1 MTTERPLRIGILGA
15 TGVVG
20 RRICE
25 TLDRLI
31 TARNAPITLTLFGR
45 DQARLVRQASL
56 LSNATCEVV
65 VDLRDAEGLALAL
78 APLTLLINAAGPFAT
93 TGVAV
98 ARAAVAAG
106 VHYCDVASEQQHV
119 RSVVERLDAPARRA
133 QVAVVPSVGLTA
145 ALADWACDLLR
156 DRAGDATTDAPIDQI
171 TTTYVYDDWHM
182 SAGSQRALFGSL
194 GMAAARWQHDR
205 WRAAR
210 FGERSMLCN
219 VGLEFGGPRTA
230 VWHPSPDII
239 LLSRRLQAQRIDAFV
254 SPNRSNNVATL
265 LRGAGLAMSLLPMRS
280 MASVLGP
287 FAPDDADFSHGRFAV
302 ATELEQGGQTH
313 RSTLVGQDLYQTTA
327 TIAAHVALH
336 MCMRRPSVGV
346 LSPAQVWDA
355 RDALATLTPAC
366 GLQSVAPL

>member
-25 TLDRLI
+25 ALDRLI
-31 TARNAPITLTLFGR
+31 TARQASVALTLFGR
-45 DQARLVRQASL
+45 DQARLVRLASL

-65 VDLRDAEGLALAL
+65 VDLRDAEALALAL
-78 APLTLLINAAGPFAT
+78 APLTLLINAAGPFAS

-98 ARAAVAAG
+98 ARAAIAAG

-119 RSVVERLDAPARRA
+119 RSIVERLDALARRA
-133 QVAVVPSVGLTA
+133 HVAVVPSVGVTA
-145 ALADWACDLLR
+145 ALTDWACDVLG
-156 DRAGDATTDAPIDQI
+156 ANAHGSVDQI
-171 TTTYVYDDWHM
+171 STTYVYDNWHM

-194 GMAAARWQHDR
+194 GMAAARWQRDR
-205 WRAAR
+205 WLPAR

-239 LLSRRLQAQRIDAFV
+239 LLSRRLQAQHIDAFV

-287 FAPDDADFSHGRFAV
+287 FAPDDADFSQGRFAV
-302 ATELEQGGQTH
+302 ATDITQGGVTH

-336 MCMRRPSVGV
+336 MCTRQPASGV

-355 RDALATLTPAC
+355 RDALEAIMPAC
-366 GLQSVAPL
+366 GLQSIPQP

>member
-25 TLDRLI
+25 TIDRLI
-31 TARNAPITLTLFGR
+31 TASAAPIALTLFGR
-45 DQARLVRQASL
+45 DQARLVRLASL
-56 LSNATCEVV
+56 LSNASCEVV
-65 VDLRDAEGLALAL
+65 VDVRDAQALALAL
-78 APLTLLINAAGPFAT
+78 TPLTLLINAAGPFAD

-98 ARAAVAAG
+98 ARAAIAAG

-119 RSVVERLDAPARRA
+119 RSIVERLDAPARRA
-133 QVAVVPSVGLTA
+133 HVAVVPSAGLTS
-145 ALADWACDLLR
+145 ALTDWACDLL
-156 DRAGDATTDAPIDQI
+156 GDYRTDERTPIEQI
-171 TTTYVYDDWHM
+171 STTYVYDNWQL

-194 GMAAARWQHDR
+194 GMAAARWQRDR
-205 WRAAR
+205 WLPAR

-287 FAPDDADFSHGRFAV
+287 FVPDDSDFSHGRFAV
-302 ATELEQGGQTH
+302 ATDVLQGGTNH
-313 RSTLVGQDLYQTTA
+313 RMTLVGQDLYQTTA
-327 TIAAHVALH
+327 TIAAHVAVQMCLH
-336 MCMRRPSVGV
+336 RPSPGV

-355 RDALATLTPAC
+355 RAALATLTPVC
-366 GLQSVAPL
+366 GLQSVTQP